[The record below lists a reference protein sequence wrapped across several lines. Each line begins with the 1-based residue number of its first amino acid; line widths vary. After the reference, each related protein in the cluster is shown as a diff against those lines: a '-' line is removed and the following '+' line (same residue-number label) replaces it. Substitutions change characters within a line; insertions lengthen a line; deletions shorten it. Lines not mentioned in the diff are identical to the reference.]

1 MKTKKRNSL
10 RLIVALIIGF
20 LLCPGCGKKDDID
33 YEQANTLWE
42 QQIIL
47 IDNYISEVEGSTKP
61 EITVKAM
68 DTFAR
73 GLDNL
78 VPPLNELFVKYPAF
92 KAKINK
98 ETEKS
103 TSLNGETQ
111 KKQEIMLKLFAVGL
125 FTESL
130 VKMKENQLK
139 AIPEMDAAQKRLLAV
154 YEKLKLDNSLK
165 TETGVTDV
173 YNRLVQGEITG
184 NKNPK
189 VEKFFEK
196 LRKAGIT
203 SRLKITMR
211 NMYILGLAIESFKAD
226 YFYVPDIVDVDQ
238 LKTYGDFVS
247 KYLSRYIKAGQPL
260 PLDDG
265 WGNYFY
271 YKSADRDYWI
281 GSGGSDGYFS
291 GFDQKGMYTDL
302 ERSDVIYSNGKFI
315 YFPQLNEKTANK

>member
-1 MKTKKRNSL
+1 MKRNL
-10 RLIVALIIGF
+10 LLLMITLILG
-20 LLCPGCGKKDDID
+20 LCLCTGCGKKDDID

-61 EITVKAM
+61 EVTAKAM

-78 VPPLNELFVKYPAF
+78 VPQLNELFTKYPAF
-92 KAKINK
+92 KAKIKK
-98 ETEKS
+98 ETDEKS
-103 TSLNGETQ
+103 TSLSGETQ
-111 KKQEIMLKLFAVGL
+111 KKQEIMLKLFAVDL

-130 VKMKENQLK
+130 VKMKEGQLK
-139 AIPEMDAAQKRLLAV
+139 EIPEIDAAQKRLMAV
-154 YEKLKLDNSLK
+154 YERLKVDNSLK
-165 TETGVTDV
+165 TETGVIDI

-184 NKNPK
+184 SPNPK

-226 YFYVPDIVDVDQ
+226 YLYVPDIVDVDQ

-247 KYLSRYIKAGQPL
+247 KYLSRFSKAGQPL

-291 GFDQKGMYTDL
+291 GFDQRGMYTDL
-302 ERSDVIYSNGKFI
+302 ERNDVIYSNGKFI
-315 YFPQLNEKTANK
+315 YFPQLNEKTQ